1 MFGHPRILQGFAFN
15 RDSFERECKIVYT
28 WENFQEIFIS
38 IVGVR
43 YWIQAS
49 TMHFR
54 EISLNR
60 VCNYYSLSYCY
71 FLLLESRLCFIE
83 MIKIGKWSEISVYK
97 IPVRFSWSVKE
108 LMMMQSMSI
117 GLLFVI
123 LVGLFTIK
131 TKLGWNL
138 ILQSLKLSH

>member
-1 MFGHPRILQGFAFN
+1 
-15 RDSFERECKIVYT
+15 
-28 WENFQEIFIS
+28 
-38 IVGVR
+38 
-43 YWIQAS
+43 
-49 TMHFR
+49 
-54 EISLNR
+54 
-60 VCNYYSLSYCY
+60 
-71 FLLLESRLCFIE
+71 

-131 TKLGWNL
+131 TKLG
-138 ILQSLKLSH
+138 

>member
-1 MFGHPRILQGFAFN
+1 
-15 RDSFERECKIVYT
+15 
-28 WENFQEIFIS
+28 
-38 IVGVR
+38 
-43 YWIQAS
+43 
-49 TMHFR
+49 MHFR
-54 EISLNR
+54 QISLNR

-71 FLLLESRLCFIE
+71 FLLLESCLCFIE

-131 TKLGWNL
+131 TKLG
-138 ILQSLKLSH
+138 

>member
-1 MFGHPRILQGFAFN
+1 
-15 RDSFERECKIVYT
+15 
-28 WENFQEIFIS
+28 
-38 IVGVR
+38 
-43 YWIQAS
+43 
-49 TMHFR
+49 MHFR

-131 TKLGWNL
+131 TKLG
-138 ILQSLKLSH
+138 

>member
-1 MFGHPRILQGFAFN
+1 
-15 RDSFERECKIVYT
+15 
-28 WENFQEIFIS
+28 
-38 IVGVR
+38 
-43 YWIQAS
+43 
-49 TMHFR
+49 MHFR
-54 EISLNR
+54 QISLNR

-97 IPVRFSWSVKE
+97 ISVRFSWSVKE

-131 TKLGWNL
+131 TKLG
-138 ILQSLKLSH
+138 